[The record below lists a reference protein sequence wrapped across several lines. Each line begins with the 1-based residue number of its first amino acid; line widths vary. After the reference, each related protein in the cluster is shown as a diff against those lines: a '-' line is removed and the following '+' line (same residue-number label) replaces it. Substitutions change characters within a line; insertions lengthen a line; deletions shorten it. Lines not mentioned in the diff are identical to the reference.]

1 MRIMVYFFDR
11 LTRRL
16 FVEKKKKE
24 LKSWK
29 DKDVTEIEEK
39 AILGL
44 VHTAKKITMKTVEDI
59 YYQRVF
65 APWEWRVYKK
75 TEPALLILVEN
86 DKEFLAGL
94 AN

>member
-29 DKDVTEIEEK
+29 DND
-39 AILGL
+39 
-44 VHTAKKITMKTVEDI
+44 IT
-59 YYQRVF
+59 
-65 APWEWRVYKK
+65 
-75 TEPALLILVEN
+75 
-86 DKEFLAGL
+86 
-94 AN
+94 